1 MCFQSEITGF
11 EKVRADSTVY
21 KSEQAQVEDY
31 RWKGRGD
38 EGIKRRRFK
47 LWAGGGS
54 RENG

>member
-21 KSEQAQVEDY
+21 KSEQAEVEDY

-54 RENG
+54 RESG